1 MASEPVK
8 LPSDPPPVILNQDP
22 ATSPVVETLATPPV
36 VETPPDEFAAMFA
49 NFSKDEPNPV
59 TPATATEP
67 AKIEAPLPKAGDP
80 PPALVSPPVVDPA
93 KAAADAAALEAAKPP
108 VPPAPEP
115 KVDPIERL
123 ADLITQRQPPVQ
135 EQRQQAQIAPVF
147 TQEEVT
153 ALQAFYKD
161 WPEIAQAQELALRAN
176 AQQITNHVFT
186 EVARVLGPKLK
197 LLDALADNA
206 QYDSIEKRVPDYTTV
221 QDKVAAWVNTQP
233 AYLKNAFTGVMQSG
247 TADEITDL
255 ISRFKTETGYA
266 APAVQ
271 NPPPVVA
278 PPALS
283 PAAKQA
289 AARLA
294 PVNGKR
300 TGVAQTEPS
309 TFEDGFDHFAKLLAT

>member
-22 ATSPVVETLATPPV
+22 AAPPVVETPVTPPV

-67 AKIEAPLPKAGDP
+67 AKIEAQLPKAGDP
-80 PPALVSPPVVDPA
+80 PPAPVVDPD
-93 KAAADAAALEAAKPP
+93 KAALEAAKPP

-135 EQRQQAQIAPVF
+135 EQRQQTQVAPIF
-147 TQEEVT
+147 TQEEAV

-161 WPEIAQAQELALRAN
+161 WPEIAQAQELALRAT
-176 AQQITNHVFT
+176 AQQVTNHVFT

-233 AYLKNAFTGVMQSG
+233 SYLKAAFTGVMQSG

-266 APAVQ
+266 ATQ

-294 PVNGKR
+294 PVSGKR